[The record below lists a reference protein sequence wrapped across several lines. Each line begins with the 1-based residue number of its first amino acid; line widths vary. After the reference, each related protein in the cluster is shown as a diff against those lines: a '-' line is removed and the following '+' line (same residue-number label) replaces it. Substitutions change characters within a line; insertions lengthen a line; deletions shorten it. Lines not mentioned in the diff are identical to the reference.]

1 MTAVSTSWMGVSKS
15 ETPIVSAVAGLPTLV
30 DMSSTLLTKR
40 RAVDHCRVRSA
51 LCRMR

>member
-1 MTAVSTSWMGVSKS
+1 MSTLWIRSPDD
-15 ETPIVSAVAGLPTLV
+15 ETPIVSPAPPLPTL
-30 DMSSTLLTKR
+30 DHMSSTLLTKR

>member
-1 MTAVSTSWMGVSKS
+1 MSALWTGVPNY
-15 ETPIVSAVAGLPTLV
+15 ETPIVSTAPTLPSLD

>member
-1 MTAVSTSWMGVSKS
+1 MSTSWMRIPNG
-15 ETPIVSAVAGLPTLV
+15 ETSIVSTASTLPTLD

>member
-1 MTAVSTSWMGVSKS
+1 MSALWIGVPNSETWIVST
-15 ETPIVSAVAGLPTLV
+15 AAALLTLD